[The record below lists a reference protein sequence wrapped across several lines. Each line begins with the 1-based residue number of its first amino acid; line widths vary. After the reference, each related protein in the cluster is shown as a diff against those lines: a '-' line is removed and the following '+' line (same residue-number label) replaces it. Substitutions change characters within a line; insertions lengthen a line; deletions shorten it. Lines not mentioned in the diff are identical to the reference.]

1 MHHSAIIAKAIDE
14 SPLNRGLRGADWI
27 DDPDSFAHV
36 EGADVVLFDRDSN
49 GIFEIHVLL
58 AARGKAAVECIGRA
72 LDMIFK
78 DQGAQIV
85 FGMVPAHRRDVM
97 MMARWCGLQF
107 IKSLN
112 YRGDDVELYEL
123 TRDQWSARK
132 CHS

>member
-14 SPLNRGLRGADWI
+14 SPLNRGLRGADWV
-27 DDPDSFAHV
+27 DDPDSTAFV
-36 EGADVVLFDRDSN
+36 EGADVVLFDRDSD
-49 GIFEIHVLL
+49 GIFEAHFLL
-58 AARGKAAVECIGRA
+58 QSRGRA
-72 LDMIFK
+72 AIACVNRAFDMMFENH
-78 DQGAQIV
+78 GANV
-85 FGMVPAHRRDVM
+85 LFGMIPTIRPDAAL
-97 MMARWCGLQF
+97 MARWCGATF